1 MGHRGY
7 NTPQTS
13 HRGSTYRVGD
23 NFDITNMNI
32 SVPLED
38 TPNQQI
44 SKVVRITAKKENY
57 YGGNHT
63 QSRIFQTSDRHAR
76 ILGSKPFQLDQMH
89 GKSVRNRHPK
99 DNLQR
104 VSEVGRAG
112 APIHRATRCDYYTQ
126 YSGNNG
132 ITEKNY

>member
-1 MGHRGY
+1 MG
-7 NTPQTS
+7 N
-13 HRGSTYRVGD
+13 
-23 NFDITNMNI
+23 NFDITNI
-32 SVPLED
+32 DIPVPLED
-38 TPNQQI
+38 SSNNTI
-44 SKVVRITAKKENY
+44 SKVVRITAKRENY

-63 QSRIFQTSDRHAR
+63 QSRVFQTSDKHAR
-76 ILGSKPFQLDQMH
+76 ILGSKPFQLDQMM

-132 ITEKNY
+132 ITERQTY